1 MNLSSLV
8 IPGLL
13 AGVAVYGMGR
23 RVDVYGAL
31 TTGARDGL
39 TVMLNILPPLVGL
52 LTAVAMFRASGAME
66 WLSTLCAP
74 LLERLGIPPEA
85 TSLMLIRPVSG
96 NGALA
101 VATDLIAAN
110 GPDSYIGRVAA
121 VMLGS
126 GALAVATDLMRAQGP
141 DSYSGRVAAVM
152 LGRTE
157 TAFCT
162 IAVYFGSAGIHRTR
176 HTIPAAL
183 AADLTGFIASAFA
196 VRLFFGT

>member
-8 IPGLL
+8 IPVLL
-13 AGVAVYGMGR
+13 AAVAVYGMGK
-23 RVDVYGAL
+23 RVDIYSAL
-31 TTGARDGL
+31 THGAEEGL
-39 TVMLNILPPLVGL
+39 TVLLRIIPALVGL
-52 LTAVAMFRASGAME
+52 LTAVSMFRASGAME
-66 WLSTLCAP
+66 WLSMLCAP

-126 GALAVATDLMRAQGP
+126 
-141 DSYSGRVAAVM
+141 
-152 LGRTE
+152 TE
-157 TAFCT
+157 TTFYT

>member
-39 TVMLNILPPLVGL
+39 TVLLNILPPLVGL

-66 WLSTLCAP
+66 WLSGLCAP
-74 LLERLGIPPEA
+74 LLERVGIPPE
-85 TSLMLIRPVSG
+85 TTPLMLIRPVSG
-96 NGALA
+96 SGALA
-101 VATDLIAAN
+101 VASDLMTTC
-110 GPDSYIGRVAA
+110 GPDSYEGRVAA

-126 GALAVATDLMRAQGP
+126 
-141 DSYSGRVAAVM
+141 
-152 LGRTE
+152 TE
-157 TAFCT
+157 TTFYT

-176 HTIPAAL
+176 HTVPAAL
-183 AADLTGFIASAFA
+183 AADLTGFLASALA
-196 VRLFFGT
+196 VRLFFGA